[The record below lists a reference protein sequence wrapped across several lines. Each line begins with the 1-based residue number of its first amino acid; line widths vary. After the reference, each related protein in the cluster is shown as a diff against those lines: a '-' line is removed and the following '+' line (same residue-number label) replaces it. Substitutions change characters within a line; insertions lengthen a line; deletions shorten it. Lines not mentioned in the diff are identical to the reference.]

1 MTMRSEF
8 HSTLHRNFMD
18 GHKYLEI
25 YNALSAVLWGC
36 VLIRLAILVPLV
48 GTEFTCE
55 GVAPFL
61 SGVQSLALLEIV
73 HSAVGLVRSSP
84 VTALMQVAS
93 RLFLVWGVVRL
104 FPQSAAHPIFS
115 VMVAAWCLSELTRY
129 PYYWAQ
135 LRNSTPRW
143 LEWLRYSL
151 FIILYP
157 VGASSE
163 AFLAYRALPAAN
175 YYHPYWAAIMKL
187 VLVIYPPAFYL
198 LYKHMFV
205 MRKKV
210 LGKHLKAELR
220 KEQ

>member
-1 MTMRSEF
+1 
-8 HSTLHRNFMD
+8 MD
-18 GHKYLEI
+18 KQLYLEI
-25 YNALSAVLWGC
+25 YNALSGVLWGC
-36 VLIRLAILVPLV
+36 VLIRLVILLPLV
-48 GTEFTCE
+48 GTEYASE

-61 SGVQSLALLEIV
+61 SGVQSLALLEVV

-84 VTALMQVAS
+84 ITALMQVAS

-104 FPQSAAHPIFS
+104 FPQTAAHPVFS
-115 VMVAAWCLSELTRY
+115 VMVVAWCLAELIRY
-129 PYYWAQ
+129 PYYWTQ
-135 LRNSTPRW
+135 LRKSTPKW
-143 LEWLRYSL
+143 LEWLRYNL

-187 VLVIYPPAFYL
+187 VLVIYPPSFYL
-198 LYKHMFV
+198 LYKHMFI

-210 LGKHLKAELR
+210 LGKQTKAETR
-220 KEQ
+220 KQQ